1 MQRASTIL
9 GILILFG
16 IGVFAVAGGFS
27 GGGGTYEIPSDPVPA
42 AVLVAAIVAV
52 VILTGVTGGG
62 LAFVFN
68 WLNAQL
74 TKDKPGALSEAKVDA
89 NPVAP
94 YVPAY
99 SYKATPENVE
109 TRQWVIGSVIALAL
123 LAGYVVLGNSG
134 AFVKNAQAFFATTF
148 EVPLGQEKAAV
159 PLWVIPVG
167 SIFLILGGIG
177 ATGAGLAVW
186 FYKTQEEKDKAAK
199 LGPAWPAAEIAAL
212 ELKLKPEFVLER
224 ARQMTMMDK
233 ALIAGNIFIVLV
245 LLGITAVW
253 VAPAFNEIFAVDAAR
268 FNPTAVPTPAVVAAP
283 VAGAPGAP
291 SKEELEKELAALP
304 AGNATAGQTTFAG
317 QACAACHVVTGE
329 TATVG
334 PALTHAVADA
344 QKYKPDYSPELY
356 FYESITHP
364 GAFVVPGFA
373 DGTMPPNFKDVLTPQ
388 QISDLVAYLASL
400 K

>member
-16 IGVFAVAGGFS
+16 IGVFAVAGGFA
-27 GGGGTYEIPSDPVPA
+27 GGGGTYEIPSEPAGA
-42 AVLVAAIVAV
+42 AVLAGSIVAV
-52 VILTGVTGGG
+52 VILTAVTGGG

-68 WLNAQL
+68 WLNTQL
-74 TKDKPGALSEAKVDA
+74 TKDKPGALSEAKVEA

-109 TRQWVIGSVIALAL
+109 IRQWVIGSVIALAL
-123 LAGYVVLGNSG
+123 LAGYVVLGNGG
-134 AFVKNAQAFFATTF
+134 AFMEQAQAFFETTF
-148 EVPLGQEKAAV
+148 EVPVGQEKAEV

-212 ELKLKPEFVLER
+212 EPRLKPEFILEK
-224 ARQMTMMDK
+224 ARQMTLVDK
-233 ALIAGNIFIVLV
+233 ALIAGNVFIVLV

-253 VAPAFNEIFAVDAAR
+253 VAPAMNEIFAVDAAR
-268 FNPTAVPTPAVVAAP
+268 FPTAAP
-283 VAGAPGAP
+283 VVAEPGPGQAASGGAP
-291 SKEELEKELAALP
+291 EELQKAFADLPPGDAA
-304 AGNATAGQTTFAG
+304 AG
-317 QACAACHVVTGE
+317 QAAFGSVVPPCTSCHNTTTDAVLIGPSMLGVGARAATR
-329 TATVG
+329 
-334 PALTHAVADA
+334 
-344 QKYKPDYSPELY
+344 KPGYSAELY
-356 FYESITHP
+356 LYESITQP
-364 GAFVVPGFA
+364 SASITQGFQ
-373 DGTMPPNFKDVLTPQ
+373 DGLMPPNFKDVLTPQ